1 MKIVFNNIVF
11 PFQKAGGISA
21 VWFELITG
29 FIENKKFE
37 CFFVRHANDNL
48 NLYWNEFNKDSLS
61 FIDHNINKNLARIIS
76 PKIEFKEQFIYFT
89 SGYDICMNP
98 NAINVIIV
106 HDFIYEIF
114 GKFRVGTL
122 VNKFIKKRAIL
133 KSDIIFCVSN
143 NTKNDL
149 LSRFSKIEETKKI
162 GVVHNGVSEDFKL
175 SIESKS
181 KQIEKYILF
190 VGRRSKYKNFD
201 KIVNALTVNEDFQLK
216 IVSGVN
222 PTAEEI
228 EYLNRVLGESRYE
241 FLIGVSNEQLNKL
254 YNYAFCLA
262 YPSDYEGFGI
272 PILEAQRSGCP
283 VLTCDNSSISEIS
296 GNAVIYLEDL
306 NVTSFTKAFKSLEID
321 SFRNDL
327 IENGFE
333 NAKKYSWAKMTSEYQ
348 NYLEFYIK

>member
-1 MKIVFNNIVF
+1 LKIVFNNIVF
-11 PFQKAGGISA
+11 SFQKAGGISV
-21 VWFELITG
+21 VWFELIKG
-29 FIENKKFE
+29 FIENKNFE
-37 CFFVRHANDNL
+37 CYFVRHVNDNL
-48 NLYWNEFNKDSLS
+48 NLYWSEFNKDSLN
-61 FIDHNINKNLARIIS
+61 FIDHNINKDLARLIS
-76 PKIEFKEQFIYFT
+76 PRIEFEEKFIYFT
-89 SGYDICMNP
+89 SGYDICQNS
-98 NAINVIIV
+98 NAINVIII

-114 GKFRVGTL
+114 GKFRLGTL

-149 LSRFSKIEETKKI
+149 LSRFSKMEETKKI

-181 KQIEKYILF
+181 EQIEKYILF
-190 VGRRSKYKNFD
+190 VGRRSEYKNFD

-222 PTAEEI
+222 PTTEEI
-228 EYLNRVLGESRYE
+228 EYLNRVLGQNRYE
-241 FLIGVSNEQLNKL
+241 FLIGVSNEQLKKL
-254 YNYAFCLA
+254 YNYAFCLV

-272 PILEAQRSGCP
+272 PILEAQSSGCP
-283 VLTCDNSSISEIS
+283 VVTCNNSSISEIS

-306 NVTSFTKAFKSLEID
+306 SITSFTKAFKCLEID
-321 SFRNDL
+321 SFRNAL
-327 IENGFE
+327 IERGAE
-333 NAKKYSWAKMTSEYQ
+333 NAKNYSWEKMTSEYQ